1 VVALRK
7 ILQYQKS
14 MDLLILKTPFA
25 KLVSELAQDFKAD
38 LYFQASALSA
48 IQDFL
53 EAFLAGLFEGSIL

>member
-1 VVALRK
+1 
-7 ILQYQKS
+7 

-25 KLVSELAQDFKAD
+25 KLVRELAQDFKAD